1 MKYIQS
7 FYNYAVTFSSIA
19 KGVPAKNAE
28 GDLRNIVEVT
38 EAELEKLKSNEPLF
52 RKLVDQKKYR
62 VLDKLPESYK
72 PAATLVNEARAQA
85 EEAKKEV
92 ESLKAQLADKEKESG
107 NFSKKGKAEKKDE
120 QKEEVSAQGE

>member
-107 NFSKKGKAEKKDE
+107 SFSKKGKTEKKDE
-120 QKEEVSAQGE
+120 QKEEVSARGE